1 MKARERIAAEMNP
14 IGTFLK
20 GFGTSA
26 SSSFSLIPANR
37 RMARIKPIAEKKAN
51 TTEVTNE

>member
-14 IGTFLK
+14 IGTFLN

-26 SSSFSLIPANR
+26 SSSFSLIPANTR
-37 RMARIKPIAEKKAN
+37 IARIKPIAEKKAN